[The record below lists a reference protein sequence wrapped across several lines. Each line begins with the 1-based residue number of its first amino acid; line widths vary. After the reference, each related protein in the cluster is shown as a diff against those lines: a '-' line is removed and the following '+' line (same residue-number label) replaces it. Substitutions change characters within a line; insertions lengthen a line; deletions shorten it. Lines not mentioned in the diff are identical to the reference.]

1 MTIKINHHT
10 YETLTLYKRATT
22 EAQRSLAG
30 YIIRSGKVNDPILG
44 GAFHVLCK
52 IERCNEEGEIYE
64 LYNLLSSQEKRK
76 ILDYVQMAMD
86 GELDQFMVAETERK
100 AMVKCL
106 AEPK

>member
-1 MTIKINHHT
+1 MTIKITHHV
-10 YETLTLYKRATT
+10 YETLTLYKRANT
-22 EAQRSLAG
+22 EAQRALAG
-30 YIIRSGKVNDPILG
+30 YIIRTGKVNDPLLG
-44 GAFHVLCK
+44 GAFNVLCK

-86 GELDQFMVAETERK
+86 GEFDQFMITETERK
-100 AMVKCL
+100 SMVKCL

>member
-30 YIIRSGKVNDPILG
+30 YIIKSGKVNDPILG

-64 LYNLLSSQEKRK
+64 LYNLLSAQEKRK

-86 GELDQFMVAETERK
+86 GEFYQFMIAETERRS
-100 AMVKCL
+100 MMKCL

>member
-10 YETLTLYKRATT
+10 FETLTLYKRASTD
-22 EAQRSLAG
+22 AQKALAG
-30 YIIRSGKVNDPILG
+30 YIIKSGKVNDPILG

-64 LYNLLSSQEKRK
+64 LYNLLSATEKRK
-76 ILDYVQMAMD
+76 VLDYVQMAMD
-86 GELDQFMVAETERK
+86 GEFDQFMVSETERRN
-100 AMVKCL
+100 MMKCL